1 MEGGLRVSVIES
13 NILKGDYC
21 GEGRGETE
29 RRYLGPLIRMQCIF
43 TVTKGALGGG

>member
-1 MEGGLRVSVIES
+1 MEGGVRVSVIES